1 MLQVSNEADH
11 CFHNV
16 PNSTCSPSA
25 HAGLLNVDLEG
36 KIVFANNAMLDILG
50 LPAKKVL
57 GSNLLSMFTRLFKK
71 QGFLRTWEWL
81 RHIYQPDAYLVTM
94 QNNLGET
101 LRLKVTF
108 LELAD
113 TGFAFVVEHREQP
126 VHFSQIGNITIE
138 QLPLPV
144 ISILSDGKISLLNQ
158 AFENLIQRR
167 SSDFCGRPVNDLEGL
182 FPGLPASLL
191 HTLYE
196 GKPLSETIRFRR
208 ITGPAFKLETKP
220 ISVWGEVRAAIACLH
235 PLENHKSYQQP
246 GSSSQI
252 HNLISDLVE
261 ETAHRVRNPLTVI
274 KGFLQLYQDEPKNI
288 PLDLL
293 LTEVSGIERTLQD
306 LMVFSRN
313 YRKKNERV
321 NLNQVIV
328 ELFPAIEVTACRQ
341 GVWIELYLDG
351 SLVNIKADSERIKAL
366 VNHLTASSL
375 RGMPEGGIL
384 IIRTLFD
391 KDGVILQLTD
401 NGVVS
406 EASRYGELDLTGVQE
421 NGGLGRTVCQH
432 VVDSLGGSI
441 QFTYTKNQGTIV
453 TVTIPRNAG

>member
-1 MLQVSNEADH
+1 MSNEADH
-11 CFHNV
+11 RFHNV
-16 PNSTCSPSA
+16 TYSTYSPSA
-25 HAGLLNVDLEG
+25 HTGLLNVDFQG
-36 KIVFANNAMLDILG
+36 KIVFANKAMLDILG

-57 GSNLLSMFTRLFKK
+57 GSNLLSMFARLFKK

-81 RHIYQPDAYLVTM
+81 RHIYQPDAYLVAM

-101 LRLKVTF
+101 LRLKVTV

-113 TGFAFVVEHREQP
+113 MGFVFVVDHSDQP
-126 VHFSQIGNITIE
+126 VHFSQIGNKTIE
-138 QLPLPV
+138 QLPLPI
-144 ISILSDGKISLLNQ
+144 ISILSDGKISILNQ
-158 AFENLIQRR
+158 AFENLIQSRA
-167 SSDFCGRPVNDLEGL
+167 SDFCGRPVNDLEGL

-196 GKPLSETIRFRR
+196 GKPLSETIRSHR
-208 ITGPAFKLETKP
+208 ITGPVFKLETKP
-220 ISVWGEVRAAIACLH
+220 ISVWGEVIAAIACLH
-235 PLENHKSYQQP
+235 PLENLKNYQQSGP
-246 GSSSQI
+246 SSQN

-261 ETAHRVRNPLTVI
+261 ETAHRVRNPLTVV

-293 LTEVSGIERTLQD
+293 LAEVSGIERTLQD

-313 YRKKNERV
+313 YRDKIERV

-328 ELFPAIEVTACRQ
+328 ELFPAIEVTACQQ
-341 GVWIELYLDG
+341 GVWIELYLDR

-375 RGMPEGGIL
+375 HGMPEGGIL
-384 IIRTLFD
+384 VIRTMFD

-406 EASRYGELDLTGVQE
+406 EDLRDGGRDPTSDQE
-421 NGGLGRTVCQH
+421 NHGLGRTVCEH
-432 VVDSLGGSI
+432 VVDSLGGNI